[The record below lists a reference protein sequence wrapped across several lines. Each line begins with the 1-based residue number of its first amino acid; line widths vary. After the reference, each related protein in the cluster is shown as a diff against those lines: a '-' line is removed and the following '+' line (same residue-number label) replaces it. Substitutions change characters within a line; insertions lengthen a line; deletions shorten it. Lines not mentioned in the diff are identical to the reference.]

1 MAKDLYKKLAKH
13 LDQMPGGF
21 PATESGVEL
30 RILRRLFSEDEA
42 ALALKMSLLP
52 EQARVIARRA
62 RLPVDEAADRLES
75 MAKKGLIFRISR
87 RNRPPRYAANQFVIG
102 IWEYHVNDL
111 DQELI
116 KDFNEYLP
124 HLMDLKT
131 WKKAPQLRTVPVNRS
146 LDVNLEVLPFENATE
161 LIKRHTHFVEAPCI
175 CRREHRMVGEGCDKP
190 EGGCLVM
197 GTAAD
202 YYEKNGLGR
211 RITREEAL
219 EILKQADQAG
229 LVLQPSYSK
238 KIANICCCCG
248 CCCQVLLNIKK
259 HPEPAAMVASPFA
272 ASLDREAC
280 IGCGVCERR
289 CQVDAIR
296 LEQDVA
302 VLQERRCIGCGLC
315 VTTCPSGALTMV
327 RKPEPQ
333 KPEIP
338 DTLVKAAI
346 QRARARGGRG
356 RWGLLRFSSRVVWSK
371 LRRM

>member
-42 ALALKMSLLP
+42 ALAMKMSPFP
-52 EQARVIARRA
+52 EQAKVIARRA
-62 RLPVDEAADRLES
+62 RMPVEEAAERLES
-75 MAKKGLIFRISR
+75 MAKKGLIYRLSR
-87 RNRPPRYAANQFVIG
+87 KNRPPRYSANQFVIG

-111 DQELI
+111 DPELI
-116 KDFNEYLP
+116 KDFNEYVPYLI
-124 HLMDLKT
+124 DLKT
-131 WKKAPQLRTVPVNRS
+131 WKKAPQLRTVPLNRS
-146 LDVNLEVLPFENATE
+146 LDVNLEVLPFESAVD
-161 LIKRHTHFVEAPCI
+161 LVKRHTRFVEAPCI

-190 EGGCLVM
+190 EGACLVM

-202 YYEKNGLGR
+202 YYEKNELGR
-211 RITREEAL
+211 RITQDEAL
-219 EILKQADQAG
+219 EILKLADQAG

-248 CCCQVLLNIKK
+248 CCCQVLSNIKK
-259 HPEPAAMVASPFA
+259 HPEPAALMANPFIA
-272 ASLDREAC
+272 NLNREAC

-296 LEQDVA
+296 LEQDIA
-302 VLQERRCIGCGLC
+302 VLEERRCIGCGLC
-315 VTTCPSGALTMV
+315 VTTCPSGALTIV
-327 RKPEPQ
+327 RKPEPL

-338 DTLVKAAI
+338 DTLAHAWVK
-346 QRARARGGRG
+346 RARARGVRG
-356 RWGLLRFSSRVVWSK
+356 HWGLLKFSTRALLSK
-371 LRRM
+371 LRRV